1 MTTSVKVYLCL
12 LYAVCGLA
20 TKIER
25 LVQVVPEDKTGP
37 PVNGCRWFKRRDE
50 PSEAMRRLGHHP
62 LEKIGKRFH
71 PSQSHVVATWKK
83 SVKRTGFRT

>member
-20 TKIER
+20 TKIGR

-37 PVNGCRWFKRRDE
+37 LSVDAGGLKEETNLQKRCDGLDIILWRK
-50 PSEAMRRLGHHP
+50 
-62 LEKIGKRFH
+62 LE
-71 PSQSHVVATWKK
+71 
-83 SVKRTGFRT
+83 SVFILLNLML

>member
-20 TKIER
+20 TKIGR

-37 PVNGCRWFKRRDE
+37 LSMDAVGLKEETNLQKRCDGLDIILWRK
-50 PSEAMRRLGHHP
+50 
-62 LEKIGKRFH
+62 LE
-71 PSQSHVVATWKK
+71 
-83 SVKRTGFRT
+83 SVFILLNLML

>member
-20 TKIER
+20 TKIGR

-37 PVNGCRWFKRRDE
+37 LSVDAGGLKEETNLQKR
-50 PSEAMRRLGHHP
+50 
-62 LEKIGKRFH
+62 
-71 PSQSHVVATWKK
+71 
-83 SVKRTGFRT
+83 